1 MQRLKYQGL
10 SAWDMTYA
18 IDMAV
23 ASAVTYC
30 LMTLVVPLL
39 ANRPVDPVGVLWAVI
54 STVFVFR
61 DTRAHSLSAGISR
74 LAPTCVSLALC
85 LPYLLLFP
93 ADPLAM
99 IVLIAIGTL
108 VMMLLGRRDD
118 IGLTAITTV
127 VVLIV
132 AAGKPHDAW
141 QQPLLR
147 FADTIIG
154 VAVGIAF
161 KWIASLLFYRA
172 VGREVR

>member
-1 MQRLKYQGL
+1 MPQPTYQRL
-10 SAWDMTYA
+10 SAWDIAYA
-18 IDMAV
+18 TDMAV

-30 LMTLVVPLL
+30 LMTLIVPFLTNGP
-39 ANRPVDPVGVLWAVI
+39 ADSVGVLWAVI

-74 LAPTCVSLALC
+74 LAATCVSFALC
-85 LPYLLLFP
+85 QPYLLLFP

-99 IVLIAIGTL
+99 IVLIAIGAL

-118 IGLTAITTV
+118 IGLTAITTS

-147 FADTIIG
+147 LADTIVG
-154 VAVGIAF
+154 VAIGIAF
-161 KWIASLLFYRA
+161 KWTMSILFYRL
-172 VGREVR
+172 VGRDVP